1 MHLSKNAMREKLP
14 LLATVLGVTL
24 SVISA
29 FAMRDHVRTVD
40 IVTLFFGGAAAGA
53 GLAGL
58 LGKQHG
64 AETQFHSR
72 RHEL

>member
-14 LLATVLGVTL
+14 LPVTAFGVTL

-40 IVTLFFGGAAAGA
+40 IVTLFFGGVAAGA

-58 LGKQHG
+58 LWKTTA
-64 AETQFHSR
+64 AEER
-72 RHEL
+72 RMPSDK